1 MFEDDS
7 ESFGLAN
14 GLLFVSFSFS
24 LDIDQW
30 RVTDLDLSL
39 SPNRRK
45 SSSALYLNSSLSV
58 STSMNVTFK
67 ITLHPLTPTL
77 ARTRSR
83 STRNG
88 NLTKRRKSP
97 RNRIQMIPTATRMD
111 WEVKMILRN
120 SHLREIARGIMGWMK
135 IILEQVQR
143 RRERGRKELLLR
155 LERMPLGMRWGPTM
169 EWVIRVMERLWQ
181 ELREETGRIRTTTV
195 SMEEDRRRTIPT
207 LRQLLLEEETA
218 SLNRGEEV
226 EAILTPMRDS
236 MKVRL
241 RTRIPNLLALELDK
255 TRQ

>member
-1 MFEDDS
+1 
-7 ESFGLAN
+7 
-14 GLLFVSFSFS
+14 
-24 LDIDQW
+24 
-30 RVTDLDLSL
+30 
-39 SPNRRK
+39 
-45 SSSALYLNSSLSV
+45 
-58 STSMNVTFK
+58 MNVTFK

-97 RNRIQMIPTATRMD
+97 RNRTSMTPTATRTD

-120 SHLREIARGIMGWMK
+120 NHSREIVKGIMGWMK
-135 IILEQVQR
+135 IILEEVRR

-155 LERMPLGMRWGPTM
+155 LERMRLGMRWGRTM
-169 EWVIRVMERLWQ
+169 GWEIRVMGT
-181 ELREETGRIRTTTV
+181 LREESREGTGRSRITTV

-207 LRQLLLEEETA
+207 LRQPLREEENA

-241 RTRIPNLLALELDK
+241 RTRVPNLLALELDK